1 MNKKLIAILCCI
13 MLTGCTTET
22 KINKPKTIK
31 EETPVVLTTKGHDVK
46 EAVNKS
52 ETITVKTKA
61 SGEIKSTKA
70 EVTIPSISEGDL
82 IKDTTVLKD
91 ISNKGDENI
100 TLNNHQLL
108 IENNKNSIQYEGTLD
123 TTLPVGV
130 DVTYYL
136 DGQRVT
142 DIKGKTGT
150 LKAVFK
156 YKNSTETP
164 FVATTIML
172 IPQETV
178 SDIEVKNGKSMLM
191 DDYQAIVGLGCPGY
205 EPFKDSMEV
214 TMKIKNFQC
223 DYMSTVFTDGIFK
236 DLDLSE
242 LTKTTDQLNQSAQKL
257 VEGSAQLLAGCTTY
271 GQYLHTYM
279 SNVSKVSKVS
289 DGANALLK
297 GSKQYDA
304 STQALIK
311 NLISSMK
318 DPTELIQSK
327 INNIDLTDEQRAAVN
342 RAISEGVQES
352 LIQNKKSL
360 EQLSQLL
367 SQSPVSKQ
375 LETLSSSLSELS
387 QAGNELSQQ
396 YQTLV
401 TGAKSLS
408 EGMSLFDQEGIQ
420 KITDITTIKK
430 LKEKDNYSG
439 LSGNN
444 ITNTKFIFEMD
455 I

>member
-22 KINKPKTIK
+22 KTNKPKTIK
-31 EETPVVLTTKGHDVK
+31 EETPVVLTTKGHNVK

-52 ETITVKTKA
+52 ETITVKT
-61 SGEIKSTKA
+61 KSTKA

-82 IKDTTVLKD
+82 IQDTTVLKD

-100 TLNNHQLL
+100 TLNDHQLL

-123 TTLPVGV
+123 AALPVGV

-136 DGQRVT
+136 DGQKVT

-156 YKNSTETP
+156 YKNTTETP

-172 IPQETV
+172 LPQETV

-223 DYMSTVFTDGIFK
+223 DYMSTVFTDGVFK
-236 DLDLSE
+236 NLDLSE
-242 LTKTTDQLNQSAQKL
+242 LTKTTNQLNESSQKL

-271 GQYLHTYM
+271 GQYLNTYM
-279 SNVSKVSKVS
+279 SNVSKVS

-327 INNIDLTDEQRAAVN
+327 INRIDLTDEQRAAVN
-342 RAISEGVQES
+342 KAISEGVQES
-352 LIQNKKSL
+352 LAQNKKSL
-360 EQLSQLL
+360 EQLSELL

-387 QAGNELSQQ
+387 QAGNKLSQQ
-396 YQTLV
+396 YQTLT

-408 EGMSLFDQEGIQ
+408 EGMRLFDQEGIQ
-420 KITDITTIKK
+420 KMTDITTIKK
-430 LKEKDNYSG
+430 LKEKDHYSG

-444 ITNTKFIFEMD
+444 ITNTKFIFEMN

>member
-22 KINKPKTIK
+22 KTNKTKTIK
-31 EETPVVLTTKGHDVK
+31 EETSVVLTTKGHNVK

-52 ETITVKTKA
+52 ETITVKT
-61 SGEIKSTKA
+61 KSTKA

-82 IKDTTVLKD
+82 IEDTTVLKD

-123 TTLPVGV
+123 AALPVGV

-136 DGQRVT
+136 DGQKVT
-142 DIKGKTGT
+142 NIKGKTGT

-172 IPQETV
+172 LPQESV

-223 DYMSTVFTDGIFK
+223 DYMSTVFTDGVFK

-242 LTKTTDQLNQSAQKL
+242 LTKTTDQLNQSSQKL

-271 GQYLHTYM
+271 GQYLNTYM
-279 SNVSKVSKVS
+279 SNVSKVS

-327 INNIDLTDEQRAAVN
+327 INRIDLTDEQRAAVN
-342 RAISEGVQES
+342 KAISEGVQEN
-352 LIQNKKSL
+352 LISNKKSL

-375 LETLSSSLSELS
+375 LETLSSSLSQLS

-396 YQTLV
+396 YQTLI
-401 TGAKSLS
+401 TGAKGLS
-408 EGMSLFDQEGIQ
+408 EGMRLFDQEGIQ

-430 LKEKDNYSG
+430 LKEKDHYSG

-444 ITNTKFIFEMD
+444 ITHTKFIFEMD

>member
-1 MNKKLIAILCCI
+1 MNKTLIAIICCI
-13 MLTGCTTET
+13 MLTGCTTQTKKKET
-22 KINKPKTIK
+22 KRIVD
-31 EETPVVLTTKGHDVK
+31 ETPVVLREEGHSVK

-52 ETITVKTKA
+52 ETITVKTNT

-82 IKDTTVLKD
+82 IKDKTVLKD
-91 ISNKGDENI
+91 VSNKGDENI

-108 IENNKNSIQYEGTLD
+108 IENNKNSIQYTGTLD
-123 TTLPVGV
+123 TSLPVGV

-136 DGQRVT
+136 DGVKVT
-142 DIKGKTGT
+142 NIKGKTGT

-156 YKNSTETP
+156 YKNNTETP

-172 IPQETV
+172 LPQETV

-236 DLDLSE
+236 DLDLND
-242 LTKTTDQLNQSAQKL
+242 LTKTTDQLNQSSQKL

-271 GQYLHTYM
+271 GQYLNTYM
-279 SNVSKVSKVS
+279 SNVSQVS

-311 NLISSMK
+311 NLISSMNN
-318 DPTELIQSK
+318 PTEFIQSK
-327 INNIDLTDEQRAAVN
+327 INNIDLTDEQRIAVN
-342 RAISEGVQES
+342 KAISEGVQES
-352 LIQNKKSL
+352 LAQNKKSL

-375 LETLSSSLSELS
+375 LETLSSSLPELS
-387 QAGNELSQQ
+387 QAGNKLSQQ

-408 EGMSLFDQEGIQ
+408 EGMSLFDQKGIQ
-420 KITDITTIKK
+420 KITDLSQINK
-430 LKEKDNYSG
+430 LKEKDHYSG

>member
-22 KINKPKTIK
+22 KTNKPKTIK
-31 EETPVVLTTKGHDVK
+31 EEAPVVLTTKGHNVK

-52 ETITVKTKA
+52 ETITIKT
-61 SGEIKSTKA
+61 KSTKA

-82 IKDTTVLKD
+82 IQDTTVLKD

-100 TLNNHQLL
+100 TLNDHQLL

-123 TTLPVGV
+123 AALPVGV

-136 DGQRVT
+136 DGQKVT

-156 YKNSTETP
+156 YKNTTETP

-223 DYMSTVFTDGIFK
+223 DYMSTVFTDGVFK
-236 DLDLSE
+236 DLDLSD
-242 LTKTTDQLNQSAQKL
+242 LTKTTDQLNQSSQKL

-271 GQYLHTYM
+271 GQYLNTYI
-279 SNVSKVSKVS
+279 SNMSKVS

-327 INNIDLTDEQRAAVN
+327 INSIDLTDEQRTAVN
-342 RAISEGVQES
+342 KAISEGVQES
-352 LIQNKKSL
+352 LTQNKKSL

-430 LKEKDNYSG
+430 LKEKDHYSG

>member
-13 MLTGCTTET
+13 LLTGCTTET
-22 KINKPKTIK
+22 KTNKPKTIK
-31 EETPVVLTTKGHDVK
+31 KETPVVLTTKGHNVK

-52 ETITVKTKA
+52 ETITIKTN
-61 SGEIKSTKA
+61 STKA

-82 IKDTTVLKD
+82 IEDTTILKD

-100 TLNNHQLL
+100 TLNDHQLL

-123 TTLPVGV
+123 TELPVGV

-136 DGQRVT
+136 DGQKVT

-156 YKNSTETP
+156 YKNTTETP

-172 IPQETV
+172 LPQETV

-236 DLDLSE
+236 DLDLSD
-242 LTKTTDQLNQSAQKL
+242 LTKTTDQLNQSSQKL

-271 GQYLHTYM
+271 GQYLNTYI
-279 SNVSKVSKVS
+279 SNMSKVS

-327 INNIDLTDEQRAAVN
+327 INSIDLTDEQRTAVN
-342 RAISEGVQES
+342 KAISEGVQES
-352 LIQNKKSL
+352 LTQNKKSL

-375 LETLSSSLSELS
+375 LETLSSSLSQLI
-387 QAGNELSQQ
+387 QTGNELSQQ
-396 YQTLV
+396 YQTLT

-420 KITDITTIKK
+420 KITNITTIKK
-430 LKEKDNYSG
+430 LKEKDHYSG

-444 ITNTKFIFEMD
+444 ITHTKFIFEMD

>member
-1 MNKKLIAILCCI
+1 MNKTLIAIICCI
-13 MLTGCTTET
+13 MLTGCTTQTKKKET
-22 KINKPKTIK
+22 KTIVD
-31 EETPVVLTTKGHDVK
+31 ETPVVLREEGHSVK

-52 ETITVKTKA
+52 ETITVKTNT

-82 IKDTTVLKD
+82 IKDKTVLKD
-91 ISNKGDENI
+91 VSNKGDENI

-108 IENNKNSIQYEGTLD
+108 IENNKNSIQYTGTLD
-123 TTLPVGV
+123 TSLPVGV

-136 DGQRVT
+136 DGVKVT
-142 DIKGKTGT
+142 NIKGKTGT

-156 YKNSTETP
+156 YKNNTETP

-172 IPQETV
+172 LPQETV

-236 DLDLSE
+236 DLDLND
-242 LTKTTDQLNQSAQKL
+242 LTKTTDQLNQSSQKL

-271 GQYLHTYM
+271 GQYLNTYM
-279 SNVSKVSKVS
+279 SNVSQVS

-318 DPTELIQSK
+318 NPTELIQSK
-327 INNIDLTDEQRAAVN
+327 INSIDLTDEQRIAVN
-342 RAISEGVQES
+342 KAISEGVQES
-352 LIQNKKSL
+352 LAQNKKSL

-387 QAGNELSQQ
+387 QAGNKLSQQ

-408 EGMSLFDQEGIQ
+408 EGMSLFDQKGIQ
-420 KITDITTIKK
+420 KITDLSQINK
-430 LKEKDNYSG
+430 LKEKDHYSG

>member
-1 MNKKLIAILCCI
+1 MNKTLIAIICCI
-13 MLTGCTTET
+13 MLTGCTTQTKKKET
-22 KINKPKTIK
+22 KRIVD
-31 EETPVVLTTKGHDVK
+31 ETPVVLREEGHSVK

-52 ETITVKTKA
+52 ETITVKTNT

-82 IKDTTVLKD
+82 IKDKTVLKD
-91 ISNKGDENI
+91 VSNKGDENI

-108 IENNKNSIQYEGTLD
+108 IENNKNSIQYTGTLD
-123 TTLPVGV
+123 TSLPVGV

-136 DGQRVT
+136 DGVKVT
-142 DIKGKTGT
+142 NIKGKTGT

-156 YKNSTETP
+156 YKNNTETP

-172 IPQETV
+172 LPQETV
-178 SDIEVKNGKSMLM
+178 SDIEVKNGKSTLM

-236 DLDLSE
+236 DLDLND
-242 LTKTTDQLNQSAQKL
+242 LTKTTDQLNQSSQKL

-271 GQYLHTYM
+271 GQYLNTYM
-279 SNVSKVSKVS
+279 SNVSQVS

-311 NLISSMK
+311 NLISSMNN
-318 DPTELIQSK
+318 PTEFIQSK
-327 INNIDLTDEQRAAVN
+327 INNIDLTDEQRIAVN
-342 RAISEGVQES
+342 KAISEGVQES
-352 LIQNKKSL
+352 LAQNKKSL

-387 QAGNELSQQ
+387 QAGNKLSQQ

-408 EGMSLFDQEGIQ
+408 EGMSLFDQKGIQ
-420 KITDITTIKK
+420 KITDLSQINK
-430 LKEKDNYSG
+430 LKEKDHYSG

>member
-22 KINKPKTIK
+22 KTNKTKTIK
-31 EETPVVLTTKGHDVK
+31 EETPVVLTTKGHNVK

-52 ETITVKTKA
+52 ETITVKT
-61 SGEIKSTKA
+61 KSTKA

-82 IKDTTVLKD
+82 IQDTTVLKD
-91 ISNKGDENI
+91 ISNKGDENM
-100 TLNNHQLL
+100 TLNDHQLL

-123 TTLPVGV
+123 AALPVGV

-136 DGQRVT
+136 DGQKVT

-172 IPQETV
+172 LPQESV

-223 DYMSTVFTDGIFK
+223 DYMSTVFTDGVFK

-242 LTKTTDQLNQSAQKL
+242 LTKTTNQLNESSQKL

-271 GQYLHTYM
+271 GQYLNTYM
-279 SNVSKVSKVS
+279 SNVSKVS
-289 DGANALLK
+289 DRANALLK

-327 INNIDLTDEQRAAVN
+327 INRIDLTDEQRAAVN

-352 LIQNKKSL
+352 LMSNKKSL

-367 SQSPVSKQ
+367 SQSPVSRQ

-396 YQTLV
+396 YQTLT

-420 KITDITTIKK
+420 KITDMTTIKK
-430 LKEKDNYSG
+430 LKEKDHYSG

>member
-22 KINKPKTIK
+22 KTNKTKTIK

-70 EVTIPSISEGDL
+70 EVTIPSINEGDL
-82 IKDTTVLKD
+82 IQDTTILKD

-108 IENNKNSIQYEGTLD
+108 IENNKNNIQYEGTLD

-136 DGQRVT
+136 DGQKVT

-156 YKNSTETP
+156 YKNNTETP

-191 DDYQAIVGLGCPGY
+191 DDYQAIIGLGCPGY

-279 SNVSKVSKVS
+279 SNVSKVS
-289 DGANALLK
+289 DGANALLE
-297 GSKQYDA
+297 GSKQYNA

-311 NLISSMK
+311 SLISSMNN
-318 DPTELIQSK
+318 PTELIQSK
-327 INNIDLTDEQRAAVN
+327 INNIDLTDEQRAAVY

-360 EQLSQLL
+360 KQLSQLL

-396 YQTLV
+396 YQTLT

-430 LKEKDNYSG
+430 LKEKDHYSG

>member
-1 MNKKLIAILCCI
+1 MNKKLIAIICCI
-13 MLTGCTTET
+13 MLTGCTTQTKKKET
-22 KINKPKTIK
+22 KTIVD
-31 EETPVVLTTKGHDVK
+31 ETSVVLREEGHSVK

-52 ETITVKTKA
+52 ETITVKTNT

-91 ISNKGDENI
+91 VSNKGDENI

-108 IENNKNSIQYEGTLD
+108 IENNKNSIQYTGTLD
-123 TTLPVGV
+123 TSLPVGV

-136 DGQRVT
+136 DGVKVT
-142 DIKGKTGT
+142 NIKGKTGT

-172 IPQETV
+172 LPQETV

-223 DYMSTVFTDGIFK
+223 DYMSTIFTDGIFK
-236 DLDLSE
+236 DLDLND
-242 LTKTTDQLNQSAQKL
+242 LTKTTDQLNQSSQKL

-271 GQYLHTYM
+271 GQYLNTYM
-279 SNVSKVSKVS
+279 SNVSQVS

-318 DPTELIQSK
+318 NPTELIQSK
-327 INNIDLTDEQRAAVN
+327 INNINLTDEQRIAVN
-342 RAISEGVQES
+342 KAISEGVQDS
-352 LIQNKKSL
+352 LAQNKKSL

-375 LETLSSSLSELS
+375 LETLSSGLSKLS
-387 QAGNELSQQ
+387 QAGNKLSQQ

-408 EGMSLFDQEGIQ
+408 EGMSLFDQKGIQ
-420 KITDITTIKK
+420 KITDLSQINK
-430 LKEKDNYSG
+430 LKEKDHYSG

>member
-1 MNKKLIAILCCI
+1 MNKKLIALLCCI
-13 MLTGCTTET
+13 LLTGCTTET
-22 KINKPKTIK
+22 KTNKTKTIK
-31 EETPVVLTTKGHDVK
+31 EEAPVVLTTKGHNVK

-52 ETITVKTKA
+52 ETITVKT
-61 SGEIKSTKA
+61 KSTKA

-82 IKDTTVLKD
+82 IEDTTILKD

-100 TLNNHQLL
+100 TLNDHQLL

-123 TTLPVGV
+123 TALPVGV

-136 DGQRVT
+136 DGQKVT

-156 YKNSTETP
+156 YKNNTETP

-172 IPQETV
+172 LPQETV

-223 DYMSTVFTDGIFK
+223 DYMSTVFTDGVFK
-236 DLDLSE
+236 NLDLSE
-242 LTKTTDQLNQSAQKL
+242 LTKTTNQLNESSQKL

-271 GQYLHTYM
+271 GQYLNTYM
-279 SNVSKVSKVS
+279 SNVSKVS

-327 INNIDLTDEQRAAVN
+327 INRIDLTDEQRAAVN
-342 RAISEGVQES
+342 KAISEGVQES
-352 LIQNKKSL
+352 LAQNKKSL
-360 EQLSQLL
+360 EQLSELL

-375 LETLSSSLSELS
+375 LETLSSSLSQLS

-396 YQTLV
+396 YQTLT

-420 KITDITTIKK
+420 KITNITTIKK
-430 LKEKDNYSG
+430 LKEKDHYSG

-444 ITNTKFIFEMD
+444 ITHTKFIFEMD

>member
-1 MNKKLIAILCCI
+1 MNKTLIAIICCI
-13 MLTGCTTET
+13 MLTGCTTQTKKKET
-22 KINKPKTIK
+22 KRIVD
-31 EETPVVLTTKGHDVK
+31 ETPVVLREEGHSVK

-52 ETITVKTKA
+52 ETITVKTNT

-82 IKDTTVLKD
+82 IKDKTVLKD
-91 ISNKGDENI
+91 VSNKGDENI

-108 IENNKNSIQYEGTLD
+108 IENNKNSIQYTGTLD
-123 TTLPVGV
+123 TSLPVGV

-136 DGQRVT
+136 DGVKVT
-142 DIKGKTGT
+142 NIKGKTGT

-156 YKNSTETP
+156 YKNNTETP

-172 IPQETV
+172 LPQETV

-205 EPFKDSMEV
+205 QPFKDSMEV

-236 DLDLSE
+236 DLDLND
-242 LTKTTDQLNQSAQKL
+242 LTKTTDQLNQSSQKL

-271 GQYLHTYM
+271 GQYLNTYM
-279 SNVSKVSKVS
+279 SNVSQVS

-311 NLISSMK
+311 SLISSMNN
-318 DPTELIQSK
+318 PTEFIQSK
-327 INNIDLTDEQRAAVN
+327 INNIDLTDEQRIAVN
-342 RAISEGVQES
+342 KAISEGVQES
-352 LIQNKKSL
+352 LAQNKKSL

-387 QAGNELSQQ
+387 QAGNKLSQQ

-408 EGMSLFDQEGIQ
+408 EGMSLFDQKGIQ
-420 KITDITTIKK
+420 KITDLSQINK
-430 LKEKDNYSG
+430 LKEKDHYSG

>member
-22 KINKPKTIK
+22 KTNKTKTIK
-31 EETPVVLTTKGHDVK
+31 EETPVVLTTNGHDVK

-52 ETITVKTKA
+52 ETITVKTNTL
-61 SGEIKSTKA
+61 GEIKSTKA

-82 IKDTTVLKD
+82 IQDTTVLKD

-123 TTLPVGV
+123 AALPVGV

-136 DGQRVT
+136 DGQKVT

-156 YKNSTETP
+156 YKNNTETP

-172 IPQETV
+172 LPQETV

-191 DDYQAIVGLGCPGY
+191 DDYQAIVGIGCPGY

-214 TMKIKNFQC
+214 TMKIKSFQC
-223 DYMSTVFTDGIFK
+223 DYMSTIFTEGIFK

-242 LTKTTDQLNQSAQKL
+242 LTKTTDQLNQSSQKL

-279 SNVSKVSKVS
+279 SNVSKVS

-327 INNIDLTDEQRAAVN
+327 INNIDLTDEQRVAVN

-352 LIQNKKSL
+352 LLSNKKSL

-387 QAGNELSQQ
+387 HAGNELSQQ
-396 YQTLV
+396 YQTL
-401 TGAKSLS
+401 TTSAKSLS

-430 LKEKDNYSG
+430 LKEKDHYSG

-455 I
+455 T

>member
-13 MLTGCTTET
+13 LLTGCTTET
-22 KINKPKTIK
+22 KTNKTKTIK
-31 EETPVVLTTKGHDVK
+31 EETPVVLTTKGHNVK

-52 ETITVKTKA
+52 ETITVKT
-61 SGEIKSTKA
+61 KSTKA

-82 IKDTTVLKD
+82 IEDTTVLKD

-100 TLNNHQLL
+100 TLNDHQLL
-108 IENNKNSIQYEGTLD
+108 IENNKNSIQYTGTLD
-123 TTLPVGV
+123 ATLPVGV

-136 DGQRVT
+136 DGQKVT

-150 LKAVFK
+150 LKAIFK
-156 YKNSTETP
+156 YKNNTETP

-172 IPQETV
+172 LPQETV
-178 SDIEVKNGKSMLM
+178 SDIEVKNGKNILM

-223 DYMSTVFTDGIFK
+223 DYMSTVFTDGVFK
-236 DLDLSE
+236 NLDLSE
-242 LTKTTDQLNQSAQKL
+242 LTKTTNQLNESSQKL

-271 GQYLHTYM
+271 GQYLNTYM
-279 SNVSKVSKVS
+279 SNVSKVS

-327 INNIDLTDEQRAAVN
+327 INRIDLTDEQRAAVN
-342 RAISEGVQES
+342 KAISEGVQES
-352 LIQNKKSL
+352 LAQNKKSL
-360 EQLSQLL
+360 EQLSELL

-375 LETLSSSLSELS
+375 LETLSSSLSQLN

-396 YQTLV
+396 YQTLT

-420 KITDITTIKK
+420 KITNITTIKK
-430 LKEKDNYSG
+430 LKEKDHYSG

-444 ITNTKFIFEMD
+444 ITHTKFIFEMD

>member
-22 KINKPKTIK
+22 KTNKTKTIK
-31 EETPVVLTTKGHDVK
+31 EETPVVLTTKGHNVK

-52 ETITVKTKA
+52 ETITVKT
-61 SGEIKSTKA
+61 KSTKA

-82 IKDTTVLKD
+82 IEDTTVLKD

-108 IENNKNSIQYEGTLD
+108 IENNKNNIQYEGTLD
-123 TTLPVGV
+123 ATLPVGV

-136 DGQRVT
+136 DGQKVT

-150 LKAVFK
+150 LKAIFK

-172 IPQETV
+172 LPQESV

-223 DYMSTVFTDGIFK
+223 DYMSTVFTDGVFK

-242 LTKTTDQLNQSAQKL
+242 LTKTTDQLNQSSQKL

-271 GQYLHTYM
+271 GQYLNTYM
-279 SNVSKVSKVS
+279 SNVSKVS

-311 NLISSMK
+311 KLISSMK

-327 INNIDLTDEQRAAVN
+327 INRIDLTDEQRAAVN
-342 RAISEGVQES
+342 KAISEGVQES
-352 LIQNKKSL
+352 LTQNKKSL

-375 LETLSSSLSELS
+375 LETLSSSLSQLS

-396 YQTLV
+396 YQTLT

-408 EGMSLFDQEGIQ
+408 EGMHLFDQEGIQ

-430 LKEKDNYSG
+430 LKEKDHYIG

-444 ITNTKFIFEMD
+444 ITHTKFIFEMD

>member
-1 MNKKLIAILCCI
+1 MNKTLIAIICCI
-13 MLTGCTTET
+13 MLTGCTTQTKKKET
-22 KINKPKTIK
+22 KRIVD
-31 EETPVVLTTKGHDVK
+31 ETPVVLREEGHSVK

-52 ETITVKTKA
+52 ETITVKTNT

-82 IKDTTVLKD
+82 IKDKTVLKD
-91 ISNKGDENI
+91 VSNKGDENI

-108 IENNKNSIQYEGTLD
+108 IENNKNSIQYTGTLD
-123 TTLPVGV
+123 TSLPVGV

-136 DGQRVT
+136 DGVKVT
-142 DIKGKTGT
+142 NIKGKTGA

-156 YKNSTETP
+156 YKNNTETP

-172 IPQETV
+172 LPQETV

-236 DLDLSE
+236 DLDLND
-242 LTKTTDQLNQSAQKL
+242 LTKTTDQLNQSSQKL

-271 GQYLHTYM
+271 GQYLNTYM
-279 SNVSKVSKVS
+279 SNVSQVS

-311 NLISSMK
+311 NLISSMNN
-318 DPTELIQSK
+318 PTEFIQSK
-327 INNIDLTDEQRAAVN
+327 INNIDLTDEQRIAVN
-342 RAISEGVQES
+342 KAISEGVQES
-352 LIQNKKSL
+352 LAQNKKSL

-387 QAGNELSQQ
+387 QAGNKLSQQ

-408 EGMSLFDQEGIQ
+408 EGMSLFDQKGIQ
-420 KITDITTIKK
+420 KITDLSQINK
-430 LKEKDNYSG
+430 LKEKDHYSG

>member
-22 KINKPKTIK
+22 KTNKPKTIK
-31 EETPVVLTTKGHDVK
+31 EETPVVLTTKGHNVK

-52 ETITVKTKA
+52 ETITVKT
-61 SGEIKSTKA
+61 KSTKA

-82 IKDTTVLKD
+82 IQDTTVLKD

-100 TLNNHQLL
+100 TLNDHQLL

-123 TTLPVGV
+123 AALPVGV

-136 DGQRVT
+136 DGQKVT

-156 YKNSTETP
+156 YKNTTETP

-172 IPQETV
+172 LPQETV

-223 DYMSTVFTDGIFK
+223 DYMSTVFTDGVFK
-236 DLDLSE
+236 NLDLSE
-242 LTKTTDQLNQSAQKL
+242 LTKTTNQLNESSQKL

-271 GQYLHTYM
+271 GQYLNTYM
-279 SNVSKVSKVS
+279 SNVSKVS

-327 INNIDLTDEQRAAVN
+327 INRIDLTDEQRAAVN
-342 RAISEGVQES
+342 KAISEGVQES
-352 LIQNKKSL
+352 LAQNKKSL
-360 EQLSQLL
+360 EQLSELL

-375 LETLSSSLSELS
+375 LETLSSSLSQLS

-396 YQTLV
+396 YQTLT

-420 KITDITTIKK
+420 KITNITTIKK
-430 LKEKDNYSG
+430 LKEKDHYSG

-444 ITNTKFIFEMD
+444 ITHTKFIFEMD

>member
-1 MNKKLIAILCCI
+1 MNKTLIAIICCI
-13 MLTGCTTET
+13 MLTGCTTQTKKKET
-22 KINKPKTIK
+22 KRIVD
-31 EETPVVLTTKGHDVK
+31 ETPVVLREEGHSVK

-52 ETITVKTKA
+52 ETITVKTNT

-82 IKDTTVLKD
+82 IKDKTVLKD
-91 ISNKGDENI
+91 VSNKGDENI

-108 IENNKNSIQYEGTLD
+108 IENNKNSIQYTGTLD
-123 TTLPVGV
+123 TSLPVGV

-136 DGQRVT
+136 DGVKVT
-142 DIKGKTGT
+142 NIKGKTGT

-156 YKNSTETP
+156 YKNNTETP

-172 IPQETV
+172 LPQETV

-223 DYMSTVFTDGIFK
+223 DYMNTVFTDGIFK
-236 DLDLSE
+236 DLDLND
-242 LTKTTDQLNQSAQKL
+242 LTKTTDQLNQSSQKL

-271 GQYLHTYM
+271 GQYLNTYM
-279 SNVSKVSKVS
+279 SNVSQVS

-297 GSKQYDA
+297 DSKQYDA

-318 DPTELIQSK
+318 NPTELIQSK
-327 INNIDLTDEQRAAVN
+327 INSIDLTDEQRIAVN
-342 RAISEGVQES
+342 KAISEGVQES
-352 LIQNKKSL
+352 LAQNKKSL

-387 QAGNELSQQ
+387 QAGNKLSQQ

-408 EGMSLFDQEGIQ
+408 EGMSLFDQKGIQ
-420 KITDITTIKK
+420 KITDLSQINK
-430 LKEKDNYSG
+430 LKEKDHYSG

>member
-1 MNKKLIAILCCI
+1 MNKTLIAIICCI
-13 MLTGCTTET
+13 MLTGCTTQTKKKET
-22 KINKPKTIK
+22 KRIVD
-31 EETPVVLTTKGHDVK
+31 ETPVVLREEGHSVK

-52 ETITVKTKA
+52 ETITVKTNT

-82 IKDTTVLKD
+82 IKDKTVLKD
-91 ISNKGDENI
+91 VSNKGDENI

-108 IENNKNSIQYEGTLD
+108 IENNKNSIQYTGTLD
-123 TTLPVGV
+123 TSLPVGV

-136 DGQRVT
+136 DGVKVT
-142 DIKGKTGT
+142 NIKGKTGT

-156 YKNSTETP
+156 YKNNTETP

-172 IPQETV
+172 LPQETV

-205 EPFKDSMEV
+205 EPFKDSTEV

-236 DLDLSE
+236 DLDLNDF
-242 LTKTTDQLNQSAQKL
+242 TKTTDQLNQSSQKL

-271 GQYLHTYM
+271 GQYLNTYM
-279 SNVSKVSKVS
+279 SNVSQVS

-311 NLISSMK
+311 NLISSMNN
-318 DPTELIQSK
+318 PTEFIQSK
-327 INNIDLTDEQRAAVN
+327 INNIDLTDEQRIAVN
-342 RAISEGVQES
+342 KAISEGVQES
-352 LIQNKKSL
+352 LAQNKKSL

-387 QAGNELSQQ
+387 QAGNKLSQQ

-408 EGMSLFDQEGIQ
+408 EGMSLFDQKGIQ
-420 KITDITTIKK
+420 KITDLSQINK
-430 LKEKDNYSG
+430 LKEKDHYSG

>member
-1 MNKKLIAILCCI
+1 MNKKLIALLCCI
-13 MLTGCTTET
+13 LLTGCTTET
-22 KINKPKTIK
+22 KTNKTKTIK
-31 EETPVVLTTKGHDVK
+31 EEAPVVLTTKGHNVK

-52 ETITVKTKA
+52 ETITVKTKN
-61 SGEIKSTKA
+61 TKA

-82 IKDTTVLKD
+82 IQDTTVLKD

-100 TLNNHQLL
+100 TLNDHQLL

-123 TTLPVGV
+123 AALPVGV

-136 DGQRVT
+136 DGQKVT

-156 YKNSTETP
+156 YKNTTETP

-172 IPQETV
+172 LPQETV

-223 DYMSTVFTDGIFK
+223 DYMSTVFTDGVFK
-236 DLDLSE
+236 DLDLSD
-242 LTKTTDQLNQSAQKL
+242 LTKTTDQLNQSSQKL

-271 GQYLHTYM
+271 GQYLNTYI
-279 SNVSKVSKVS
+279 SNMSKVS

-327 INNIDLTDEQRAAVN
+327 INSIDLTDEQRTAVN
-342 RAISEGVQES
+342 KAISEGVQES
-352 LIQNKKSL
+352 LTQNKKSL

-375 LETLSSSLSELS
+375 LETLSSSLSQLI
-387 QAGNELSQQ
+387 QTGNELSQQ
-396 YQTLV
+396 YQTLT

-420 KITDITTIKK
+420 KITNITTIKK
-430 LKEKDNYSG
+430 LKEKDHYSG

-444 ITNTKFIFEMD
+444 ITHTKFIFEMD

>member
-1 MNKKLIAILCCI
+1 MNKTLIAIICCI
-13 MLTGCTTET
+13 MLTGCTTQTKKKET
-22 KINKPKTIK
+22 KRIVD
-31 EETPVVLTTKGHDVK
+31 ETPVVLREEGHSVK

-52 ETITVKTKA
+52 ETITVKTNT

-82 IKDTTVLKD
+82 IKDKTVLKD
-91 ISNKGDENI
+91 VSNKGDENI

-108 IENNKNSIQYEGTLD
+108 IENNKNSIQYTGTLD
-123 TTLPVGV
+123 TSLPVGV

-136 DGQRVT
+136 DGVKVT
-142 DIKGKTGT
+142 NIKGKTGT

-156 YKNSTETP
+156 YKNNTETP

-172 IPQETV
+172 LPQETV

-223 DYMSTVFTDGIFK
+223 DYMNTVFTDGIFK
-236 DLDLSE
+236 DLDLND
-242 LTKTTDQLNQSAQKL
+242 LTKTTDQLNQSSQKL

-271 GQYLHTYM
+271 GQYLNTYM
-279 SNVSKVSKVS
+279 SNVSQVS

-318 DPTELIQSK
+318 NPTELIQSK
-327 INNIDLTDEQRAAVN
+327 INSIDLTDEQRIAVN
-342 RAISEGVQES
+342 KAISEGVQES
-352 LIQNKKSL
+352 LAQNKKSL

-387 QAGNELSQQ
+387 QAGNKLSQQ

-408 EGMSLFDQEGIQ
+408 EGMSLFDQKGIQ
-420 KITDITTIKK
+420 KITDLSQINK
-430 LKEKDNYSG
+430 LKEEDHYSG

>member
-22 KINKPKTIK
+22 KTNKPKTIK
-31 EETPVVLTTKGHDVK
+31 EETPVVLTTKGHNVK

-52 ETITVKTKA
+52 ETITVKT
-61 SGEIKSTKA
+61 KSTKA

-82 IKDTTVLKD
+82 IQDTTVLKD

-100 TLNNHQLL
+100 TLNDHQLL

-123 TTLPVGV
+123 AALPVGV

-136 DGQRVT
+136 DGQKVT

-156 YKNSTETP
+156 YKNTTETP

-172 IPQETV
+172 LPQETV

-223 DYMSTVFTDGIFK
+223 DYMSTVFTDGVFK
-236 DLDLSE
+236 DLDLSD
-242 LTKTTDQLNQSAQKL
+242 LTKTTDQLNQSSQKL

-271 GQYLHTYM
+271 GQYLNTYI
-279 SNVSKVSKVS
+279 SNMSKVS

-327 INNIDLTDEQRAAVN
+327 INSIDLTDEQRTAVN
-342 RAISEGVQES
+342 KAISEGVQES
-352 LIQNKKSL
+352 LTQNKKSL

-375 LETLSSSLSELS
+375 LETLSSSLSQLI
-387 QAGNELSQQ
+387 QTGNELSQQ
-396 YQTLV
+396 YQTLT

-420 KITDITTIKK
+420 KITNITTIKK
-430 LKEKDNYSG
+430 LKEKDHYSG

-444 ITNTKFIFEMD
+444 ITHTKFIFEMD

>member
-22 KINKPKTIK
+22 KTNKTKTIK
-31 EETPVVLTTKGHDVK
+31 DETPVVLTTKGHDVK

-52 ETITVKTKA
+52 ETITVKTK
-61 SGEIKSTKA
+61 STKV

-82 IKDTTVLKD
+82 IEDTTVLKD
-91 ISNKGDENI
+91 ISNKG
-100 TLNNHQLL
+100 
-108 IENNKNSIQYEGTLD
+108 SIQYEGTLD
-123 TTLPVGV
+123 AALPVGV

-136 DGQRVT
+136 DGQKVT
-142 DIKGKTGT
+142 NIKGKTGT

-172 IPQETV
+172 LPQESV

-223 DYMSTVFTDGIFK
+223 DYMSTVFTDGVFK

-242 LTKTTDQLNQSAQKL
+242 LTKTTDQLNQSSQKL

-271 GQYLHTYM
+271 GQYLNTYM
-279 SNVSKVSKVS
+279 SNVSKVS

-327 INNIDLTDEQRAAVN
+327 INSIDLTDEQRVAVN
-342 RAISEGVQES
+342 KAISEGVQES
-352 LIQNKKSL
+352 LAQNKKSL
-360 EQLSQLL
+360 ELLSELL

-375 LETLSSSLSELS
+375 LETLSSSLSQLS

-396 YQTLV
+396 YQTLT

-408 EGMSLFDQEGIQ
+408 EGMRLFDQEGIQ
-420 KITDITTIKK
+420 KMTDITTIKK
-430 LKEKDNYSG
+430 LKEKDHYSG

-444 ITNTKFIFEMD
+444 ITHTKFIFEMD

>member
-22 KINKPKTIK
+22 KTNKPKTIK
-31 EETPVVLTTKGHDVK
+31 EETPVVLTTKGHNVK

-52 ETITVKTKA
+52 ETITVKT
-61 SGEIKSTKA
+61 KSTKA

-82 IKDTTVLKD
+82 IEDTNVLKD
-91 ISNKGDENI
+91 ISNKGDENM
-100 TLNNHQLL
+100 TLNDHQLL

-123 TTLPVGV
+123 AALPVGV

-136 DGQRVT
+136 DGQKVT

-172 IPQETV
+172 LPQESV

-223 DYMSTVFTDGIFK
+223 DYMSTVFTDDVFK
-236 DLDLSE
+236 DLDLSD
-242 LTKTTDQLNQSAQKL
+242 LTKTTDQLNQSSQKL

-271 GQYLHTYM
+271 GQYLNTYM
-279 SNVSKVSKVS
+279 SNVSKVS

-327 INNIDLTDEQRAAVN
+327 INSIDLTDEQRAAVN
-342 RAISEGVQES
+342 KAISEGVQES
-352 LIQNKKSL
+352 LTQNKKSL

-375 LETLSSSLSELS
+375 LETLSSSLSQLS

-396 YQTLV
+396 YQTLT

-408 EGMSLFDQEGIQ
+408 EGMKLFDQEGIQ

-430 LKEKDNYSG
+430 LKEKDHYIG

-444 ITNTKFIFEMD
+444 ITHTKFIFEMD

>member
-22 KINKPKTIK
+22 KTNKPKTIK
-31 EETPVVLTTKGHDVK
+31 EETPVVLTTKGHNVK

-52 ETITVKTKA
+52 ETITVKT
-61 SGEIKSTKA
+61 KSTKA

-82 IKDTTVLKD
+82 IQDTTVLKD

-100 TLNNHQLL
+100 TLNDHQLL

-123 TTLPVGV
+123 AALPVGV

-136 DGQRVT
+136 DGQKVT

-156 YKNSTETP
+156 YKNTTETP

-172 IPQETV
+172 LPQETV

-223 DYMSTVFTDGIFK
+223 DYMSTVFTDGVFK
-236 DLDLSE
+236 NLDLSE
-242 LTKTTDQLNQSAQKL
+242 LTKTTNQLNESSQKL

-271 GQYLHTYM
+271 GQYLNTYM
-279 SNVSKVSKVS
+279 SNVSKVS

-327 INNIDLTDEQRAAVN
+327 INSIDLTDEQRAAVN
-342 RAISEGVQES
+342 KAISEGVQES
-352 LIQNKKSL
+352 LAQNKKSL
-360 EQLSQLL
+360 EQLSELL

-375 LETLSSSLSELS
+375 LETLSSSLSQLS

-396 YQTLV
+396 YQTLT

-408 EGMSLFDQEGIQ
+408 EGISLFDQEGIQ
-420 KITDITTIKK
+420 KITNITTIKK
-430 LKEKDNYSG
+430 LKEKDHYSG

-444 ITNTKFIFEMD
+444 ITHTKFIFEMD

>member
-13 MLTGCTTET
+13 ILTGCTTET
-22 KINKPKTIK
+22 KTNKTKTIK
-31 EETPVVLTTKGHDVK
+31 EETPVVLTTKGHNVK

-52 ETITVKTKA
+52 ETITVKTK
-61 SGEIKSTKA
+61 STKV

-82 IKDTTVLKD
+82 IEDTTVLKD
-91 ISNKGDENI
+91 ISNKGDENM
-100 TLNNHQLL
+100 TLNDHQLL

-123 TTLPVGV
+123 TELPVGV

-136 DGQRVT
+136 DGQKVT

-156 YKNSTETP
+156 YKNTTETP

-172 IPQETV
+172 LPQETV

-191 DDYQAIVGLGCPGY
+191 DDYQAIIGLGCPGY

-223 DYMSTVFTDGIFK
+223 DYMSTVFTDGVFK
-236 DLDLSE
+236 DLDLSD
-242 LTKTTDQLNQSAQKL
+242 LSKTTDQLNQSSQKL

-271 GQYLHTYM
+271 GQYLNTYI
-279 SNVSKVSKVS
+279 SNVSKVS

-311 NLISSMK
+311 NLISSMN
-318 DPTELIQSK
+318 DPTALIQSK
-327 INNIDLTDEQRAAVN
+327 INSIDLTDEQRAAVN
-342 RAISEGVQES
+342 NAISEGIQES
-352 LIQNKKSL
+352 LTQNKKSL
-360 EQLSQLL
+360 EQLSELL

-375 LETLSSSLSELS
+375 LETLSSSLSKLI
-387 QAGNELSQQ
+387 QTGNELSQQ
-396 YQTLV
+396 YQTLT

-430 LKEKDNYSG
+430 LKEKDHYSG

-444 ITNTKFIFEMD
+444 ITNTKFIFEMN

>member
-1 MNKKLIAILCCI
+1 
-13 MLTGCTTET
+13 
-22 KINKPKTIK
+22 
-31 EETPVVLTTKGHDVK
+31 
-46 EAVNKS
+46 
-52 ETITVKTKA
+52 
-61 SGEIKSTKA
+61 
-70 EVTIPSISEGDL
+70 
-82 IKDTTVLKD
+82 
-91 ISNKGDENI
+91 
-100 TLNNHQLL
+100 
-108 IENNKNSIQYEGTLD
+108 
-123 TTLPVGV
+123 
-130 DVTYYL
+130 
-136 DGQRVT
+136 
-142 DIKGKTGT
+142 
-150 LKAVFK
+150 
-156 YKNSTETP
+156 
-164 FVATTIML
+164 
-172 IPQETV
+172 
-178 SDIEVKNGKSMLM
+178 MLM

-223 DYMSTVFTDGIFK
+223 DYMSTVFTDGVFK

-242 LTKTTDQLNQSAQKL
+242 LTKTTDQLNQSSQKL

-271 GQYLHTYM
+271 GQYLNTYM
-279 SNVSKVSKVS
+279 SNVSKVS

-327 INNIDLTDEQRAAVN
+327 INRIDLTDEQRAAVN
-342 RAISEGVQES
+342 KAISEGVQES
-352 LIQNKKSL
+352 LISNKKSL

-375 LETLSSSLSELS
+375 LETLSSSLSQLS

-396 YQTLV
+396 YQTLI
-401 TGAKSLS
+401 TGAKGLS
-408 EGMSLFDQEGIQ
+408 EGMRLFDQEGIQ

-430 LKEKDNYSG
+430 LKEKDHYSG

-444 ITNTKFIFEMD
+444 ITHTKFIFEMD

>member
-13 MLTGCTTET
+13 LLTGCTTET
-22 KINKPKTIK
+22 KTNKPKTIK
-31 EETPVVLTTKGHDVK
+31 KETPVVLTTKGHNVK
-46 EAVNKS
+46 EAVNKN
-52 ETITVKTKA
+52 ETITIKTN
-61 SGEIKSTKA
+61 STKA

-82 IKDTTVLKD
+82 IEDTTVLKD

-123 TTLPVGV
+123 AALPVGV

-136 DGQRVT
+136 DGQKVT

-172 IPQETV
+172 LPQETV

-191 DDYQAIVGLGCPGY
+191 DEYQAIVGLGCPGY

-223 DYMSTVFTDGIFK
+223 DYMSTVFTDGVFK
-236 DLDLSE
+236 DIDLSD
-242 LTKTTDQLNQSAQKL
+242 LTKTTDQLNQSSQKL

-271 GQYLHTYM
+271 GQYLNTYM
-279 SNVSKVSKVS
+279 SNISKVS

-304 STQALIK
+304 STRVLIK

-327 INNIDLTDEQRAAVN
+327 INSIDLTDEQRTAVN
-342 RAISEGVQES
+342 KAISEGVQES
-352 LIQNKKSL
+352 LTQNKKSL
-360 EQLSQLL
+360 EQLSELL

-396 YQTLV
+396 YQTLT

-408 EGMSLFDQEGIQ
+408 ERMRLFDQEGIQ
-420 KITDITTIKK
+420 KMTDITTIKK
-430 LKEKDNYSG
+430 LKEKDHYSG

-444 ITNTKFIFEMD
+444 ITHTKFIFEMD

>member
-22 KINKPKTIK
+22 KTNKTKTIK
-31 EETPVVLTTKGHDVK
+31 EETSVVLTTKGHNVK

-52 ETITVKTKA
+52 ETITVKT
-61 SGEIKSTKA
+61 KSTKA

-82 IKDTTVLKD
+82 IEDTTVLKD

-123 TTLPVGV
+123 AALPVGV

-136 DGQRVT
+136 DGQKVT
-142 DIKGKTGT
+142 NIKGKTGT

-172 IPQETV
+172 LPQESV

-223 DYMSTVFTDGIFK
+223 DYMSTVFTDGVFK
-236 DLDLSE
+236 DLDLSD
-242 LTKTTDQLNQSAQKL
+242 LTKTTDQLNQSSQKL

-271 GQYLHTYM
+271 GQYLNTYM
-279 SNVSKVSKVS
+279 SNVSKVS

-327 INNIDLTDEQRAAVN
+327 INSIDLTDEQRAAVN
-342 RAISEGVQES
+342 KAISEGVQES
-352 LIQNKKSL
+352 LISNKKSL

-375 LETLSSSLSELS
+375 LETLSSSLSQLS

-396 YQTLV
+396 YQTLT

-408 EGMSLFDQEGIQ
+408 EGMRLFDQEGIQ

-430 LKEKDNYSG
+430 LKEKDHYSG

-444 ITNTKFIFEMD
+444 ITHTKFIFEMD

>member
-22 KINKPKTIK
+22 KTNKTKTIK
-31 EETPVVLTTKGHDVK
+31 EETSVVLTTKGHNVK

-52 ETITVKTKA
+52 ETITVKT
-61 SGEIKSTKA
+61 KSTKA

-82 IKDTTVLKD
+82 IEDTTVLKD

-123 TTLPVGV
+123 AALPVGV

-136 DGQRVT
+136 DGQKVT

-150 LKAVFK
+150 LKAIFK

-172 IPQETV
+172 LPQESV
-178 SDIEVKNGKSMLM
+178 SDIEVKNGKSMLI

-223 DYMSTVFTDGIFK
+223 DYMSTVFTDGVFK
-236 DLDLSE
+236 DLDLSD
-242 LTKTTDQLNQSAQKL
+242 LTKTTDQLNQSSQKL

-271 GQYLHTYM
+271 GQYLNTYM
-279 SNVSKVSKVS
+279 SNVSKVS

-327 INNIDLTDEQRAAVN
+327 INSIDLTDEQRASVN
-342 RAISEGVQES
+342 KAISEGVQES
-352 LIQNKKSL
+352 LAQNKKSL

-375 LETLSSSLSELS
+375 LETLSSSLSQLS

-396 YQTLV
+396 YQTLT
-401 TGAKSLS
+401 TGAKGLS
-408 EGMSLFDQEGIQ
+408 EGIRLFDQEGIQ
-420 KITDITTIKK
+420 RITDITTIKK
-430 LKEKDNYSG
+430 LKEKDHYSG
-439 LSGNN
+439 ISGNN
-444 ITNTKFIFEMD
+444 ITHTKFIFEMD